1 MGFYMTLAQ
10 AARSYA
16 LVRYLLIHQDHADLV
31 AIVYSYYV
39 GNIMVT
45 MTTVSMVICHTHLIA
60 MLYYCGYLLQA
71 GEIG

>member
-31 AIVYSYYV
+31 AIVYSY
-39 GNIMVT
+39 
-45 MTTVSMVICHTHLIA
+45 
-60 MLYYCGYLLQA
+60 
-71 GEIG
+71 